1 MGTADTA
8 TIINQAMEDPIPKM
22 QEVAPTTVDL
32 LLGVSGQAKV
42 AIVREMNGADEEFL
56 ASIEAKTALSYSEYI
71 STLLKRTVVS
81 VGEMEV
87 AKFPDV
93 VDELIIADRD
103 ILFLAVV
110 KATYGKVRTF
120 NVSCPHCKEKSDL
133 KVDID
138 EDFPVQGTSD
148 DAETPIVVTLRNG
161 QSVTLRLPNGADTK
175 IATKKG
181 KTIPEQNTIMIA
193 RCAQVNVPNKEK
205 WARELPLGDRN
216 ALRDA
221 LLGVDIGPKAGEVN
235 DPCPSCGEQISLALD
250 WVSLLFG

>member
-8 TIINQAMEDPIPKM
+8 TVINQAMEDPIPKM

-32 LLGVSGQAKV
+32 LLGIEGNPRV
-42 AIVREMNGADEEFL
+42 AIVREMNGSDEEFL

-81 VGEMEV
+81 VGELEI
-87 AKFPDV
+87 KKTPDV
-93 VDELIIADRD
+93 IDELIIADRD

-110 KATYGKVRTF
+110 KATYGKLRTF
-120 NVSCPHCKEKSDL
+120 NVSCPHCQVKSDL
-133 KVDID
+133 TIDID
-138 EDFPVQGTSD
+138 EDFPLQGTSE
-148 DAETPIVVTLRNG
+148 DAETPVEVTLRSG
-161 QSVTLRLPNGADTK
+161 EKVVLRLPNGADTK

-193 RCAQVNVPNKEK
+193 RCAQVNIPNKEK

-221 LLGVDIGPKAGEVN
+221 LLGVEIGPKAGEVN
-235 DPCPSCGEQISLALD
+235 DPCPSCGETISLALD